1 MFMMELSLLKRKRKE
16 IKTLSEKRPEWRKI
30 RIRKHFVFI
39 ENLSYNS
46 CKLLNSQ
53 LRDTFLRINIFDQSI
68 LNANL
73 TPGKRETLSP
83 LLKQRF

>member
-1 MFMMELSLLKRKRKE
+1 MWKCICRMLPFVY
-16 IKTLSEKRPEWRKI
+16 EWRKI

-53 LRDTFLRINIFDQSI
+53 LRDTSLRINIFDQSI

-83 LLKQRF
+83 LLEQRF